1 MGQITHGAGL
11 LLTFDL
17 PLPVCVPAV
26 GTLPKPVNISLTSL
40 NFSYILKW
48 EAGPGTPPGVYYN
61 VEYKSE
67 RWVYLHTLT
76 AAGVLMSPGWYPD
89 DSLRC
94 LQRSSDMFLAH
105 IGSGDH
111 EHFL

>member
-1 MGQITHGAGL
+1 MGL

-17 PLPVCVPAV
+17 PLPVCVPAA

-61 VEYKSE
+61 VEYTTE

-94 LQRSSDMFLAH
+94 LQEF
-105 IGSGDH
+105 
-111 EHFL
+111 